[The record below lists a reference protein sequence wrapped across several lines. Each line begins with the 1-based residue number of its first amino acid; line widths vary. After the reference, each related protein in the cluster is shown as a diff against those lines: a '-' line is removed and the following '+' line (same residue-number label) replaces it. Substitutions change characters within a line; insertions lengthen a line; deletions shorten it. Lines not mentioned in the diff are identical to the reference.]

1 MIGNTNY
8 CTRNEELAM
17 KAAVVND
24 FSQPPRYED
33 VRDPVARGSGEVV
46 VEVLAAGLHPRV
58 RSQAGGSHYTS
69 TGELPLIPGIDA
81 VVRDPAGKL
90 RYTILDDTTRGTMA
104 ERTVIELDRSVV
116 LPDTID
122 PVVVAAAMN
131 PAMSSW
137 VALRQRIDFSDGQ
150 QVAILGA
157 TGNAGRMAIQVAK
170 RFGASRVIAAGRDTA
185 KLDELTVLGADEACT
200 FDQLARAADVDVV
213 IDYVW
218 GEPTGAAIVEI
229 ITNRADRGRRLTWL
243 EIGAIAGSEAAIPAA
258 ALRAAR
264 LEIVGS
270 GIGSVSGRD
279 FVKELPKLAE
289 AVAQGAFDVR
299 AKAVPLAEVEQVWS
313 STAGTSDRIVLV
325 P

>member
-1 MIGNTNY
+1 
-8 CTRNEELAM
+8 M

-24 FSQPPRYED
+24 FSRPPRYED
-33 VRDPVARGSGEVV
+33 VREPVATRNDEVV

-90 RYTILDDTTRGTMA
+90 RYAILDDTSHGTMA
-104 ERTVIELDRSVV
+104 ERTLIELDRSVV
-116 LPDTID
+116 LPDSID

-137 VALRQRIDFSDGQ
+137 VALQQRIDFGDRQ

-185 KLDELTVLGADEACT
+185 KLDELTALGADEVCT
-200 FDQLARAADVDVV
+200 FDQLAQAADVDLV

-218 GEPTGAAIVEI
+218 GEPTSAAMMEI
-229 ITNRADRGRRLTWL
+229 ITNRADRGRPLTWV
-243 EIGAIAGSEAAIPAA
+243 EVGASAGPDAAIPAA

-264 LEIVGS
+264 LQIVGS

-279 FVKELPKLAE
+279 FVTELPKLAE
-289 AVAQGAFDVR
+289 TVAQGAFDVR
-299 AKAVPLAEVEQVWS
+299 ATAVPLAEVELAWTT
-313 STAGTSDRIVLV
+313 TAGTSDRIVLI